1 MSQGIAKQLLRAL
14 MAVSP
19 CLVVGCVP
27 NESSI
32 HLLNAFPYQNAQVN
46 GACQAATVGITAGTL
61 DISGTSSYL
70 LQFQMESTFQ
80 QLSNGI
86 SGEPAF
92 QGPSRNDW
100 IATEI
105 LYSYSS
111 VPALSPALAD
121 ELLPIYFRLPA
132 GASSTSFIGIDM
144 ITATAAQRLA
154 STVRLGDVVTLNITI
169 QLRGELASGQKVN
182 TNKVTYPIEVF
193 NSGFQ
198 GCAAGDRR
206 VLSGPCGSPGGQDGS
221 LVGCC
226 RQFTPPPNGCP
237 TA

>member
-27 NESSI
+27 NDSSI
-32 HLLNAFPYQNAQVN
+32 HLLNAFPYQNAQIN

-61 DISGTSSYL
+61 DIAGTSSYL

-80 QLSNGI
+80 QLSNGV
-86 SGEPAF
+86 SGESPF

-111 VPALSPALAD
+111 VPALSPPLAD

-144 ITATAAQRLA
+144 ITATTAQRLA
-154 STVRLGDVVTLNITI
+154 STVRVGDVVTLNITI

-182 TNKVTYPIEVF
+182 TNKVTYTIEVF